1 MRGNQFTLLPGRMR
15 GIEAVQADTAFA
27 FGRHTHEQFGVGLI
41 HRGAQKSASGRG
53 PVEAG
58 PGDIIT
64 VNPGEVH
71 DGAPIGDRGRGWRM
85 LYLDPAVIASAVADI
100 TEGRT
105 ARAVEFGHPVIRDGR
120 LATLFGR
127 LFPLMTADPAHRHE
141 LALEETLVLV
151 LGRLLQ
157 AKADRPGAIPD
168 GIALARALIDDC
180 PSSPLSLSD
189 LARSAGLGRY
199 QFLRGFARVT
209 GLTPHAYIM
218 QRRLHRARGL
228 ISKGAAL
235 SDAAL
240 QSGFAD
246 QSHMT
251 RLFVRSFGM
260 APGAY
265 ARALARVP
273 DLQFRSRQD

>member
-1 MRGNQFTLLPGRMR
+1 MRGNQFTLLHSRIR
-15 GIEAVQADTAFA
+15 GVEAVEADTAFA

-58 PGDIIT
+58 PGDLIT

-71 DGAPIGDRGRGWRM
+71 DGAPIGDQGRGWRM
-85 LYLDPAVIASAVADI
+85 LYLDPAIIASAIADI
-100 TEGRT
+100 SEGRIGV
-105 ARAVEFGHPVIRDGR
+105 AIEFSHPAIRDAR
-120 LATLFGR
+120 LAALFGR
-127 LFPLMTADPAHRHE
+127 LFRVMTQAPAPARPD
-141 LALEETLVLV
+141 LAVDESLLQV
-151 LGRLLQ
+151 LGALLQ
-157 AKADRPGAIPD
+157 PSPGRQAAVPG
-168 GIALARALIDDC
+168 GIAAALAMIDDC
-180 PSSPLSLSD
+180 PVQALSLSD
-189 LARSAGLGRY
+189 LARCAGLSRY
-199 QFLRGFARVT
+199 QFLRSFARTT
-209 GLTPHAYIM
+209 GLTPHAHIM

-228 ISKGAAL
+228 IGKGSAL

-240 QSGFAD
+240 ECGFAD

-265 ARALARVP
+265 AKAVA
-273 DLQFRSRQD
+273 

>member
-1 MRGNQFTLLPGRMR
+1 MRGNQFTLLHSRMR
-15 GIEAVQADTAFA
+15 GVEAVEADTAFA

-71 DGAPIGDRGRGWRM
+71 DGAPIGDQGRGWRM
-85 LYLDPAVIASAVADI
+85 LYLDPAVIASAMADI
-100 TEGRT
+100 SEGRINT
-105 ARAVEFGHPVIRDGR
+105 AIEFRHPTIRDAR
-120 LATLFGR
+120 LAALFER
-127 LFPLMTADPAHRHE
+127 LYRVMTQAPGPARSD
-141 LALEETLVLV
+141 LALDESLLRV
-151 LGRLLQ
+151 LGELLQ
-157 AKADRPGAIPD
+157 PSPRRHTAVPG
-168 GIALARALIDDC
+168 GIAAALALIDDC
-180 PSSPLSLSD
+180 PVQALTLSD
-189 LARSAGLGRY
+189 LARSADLSRY
-199 QFLRGFARVT
+199 QFLRGFARAT

-228 ISKGAAL
+228 IGRGFTL

-240 QSGFAD
+240 ESGFAD

-265 ARALARVP
+265 ARAVA
-273 DLQFRSRQD
+273 

>member
-1 MRGNQFTLLPGRMR
+1 MRGNQFTLLHGRMP
-15 GIEAVQADTAFA
+15 GVEAVEADTAFA

-58 PGDIIT
+58 PGDLIT

-71 DGAPIGDRGRGWRM
+71 DGAPIGDQGRGWRM
-85 LYLDPAVIASAVADI
+85 LYLDPTIIASAMADI
-100 TEGRT
+100 SEGRT
-105 ARAVEFGHPVIRDGR
+105 TRAVEFEHPVIRDER
-120 LATLFGR
+120 LARLFGR
-127 LFPLMTADPAHRHE
+127 LFPLMTAESPARYA
-141 LALEETLVLV
+141 LALDEAFLLV

-157 AKADRPGAIPD
+157 SKASGHQAIPR
-168 GIALARALIDDC
+168 GIASARALIDDC
-180 PSSPLSLSD
+180 PASPLTLAD
-189 LARSAGLGRY
+189 LARSAGLSRY
-199 QFLRGFARVT
+199 QFLRGFARAT

-228 ISKGAAL
+228 IGRGCALSEAAL
-235 SDAAL
+235 E
-240 QSGFAD
+240 SGFSD

-265 ARALARVP
+265 AKALA
-273 DLQFRSRQD
+273 

>member
-1 MRGNQFTLLPGRMR
+1 MIRGNQFTLLHCRMC
-15 GIEAVQADTAFA
+15 GVEAVEADTAFA

-58 PGDIIT
+58 PGDLIT

-85 LYLDPAVIASAVADI
+85 LYLDPAIIASAMADAS
-100 TEGRT
+100 EGRINN
-105 ARAVEFGHPVIRDGR
+105 AVEFGHPAIRDAR
-120 LATLFGR
+120 LAALFRR
-127 LFPLMTADPAHRHE
+127 LFRLMTQAPAPARPG
-141 LALEETLVLV
+141 LALDESLLLV
-151 LGRLLQ
+151 LGELLQ
-157 AKADRPGAIPD
+157 PGARRQAAVPG
-168 GIALARALIDDC
+168 GIASALALIHDC
-180 PSSPLSLSD
+180 PAQALTLTD
-189 LARSAGLGRY
+189 LARGAGLSRY
-199 QFLRGFARVT
+199 QFLRGFARAT

-228 ISKGAAL
+228 IGKGAAL

-240 QSGFAD
+240 ESGFAD

-265 ARALARVP
+265 ARAVA
-273 DLQFRSRQD
+273 